1 MVNHDT
7 YDHQE
12 LAIYFYAS
20 TSTPSKEKATP
31 HELTI
36 IIVIIAFTS

>member
-20 TSTPSKEKATP
+20 TSTPPKGET
-31 HELTI
+31 TTMI
-36 IIVIIAFTS
+36 IMIIACIP